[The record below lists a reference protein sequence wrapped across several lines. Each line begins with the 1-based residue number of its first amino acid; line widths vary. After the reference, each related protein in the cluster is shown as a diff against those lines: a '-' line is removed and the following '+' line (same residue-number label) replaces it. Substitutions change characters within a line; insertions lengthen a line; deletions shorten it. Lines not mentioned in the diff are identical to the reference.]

1 MDFFD
6 RFTEGAR
13 RALAF
18 AQDSAKELGHNYVGS
33 EHLLLGLMREGGTAA
48 QAIGYFDITES
59 AIHGRAEELVGRGDY
74 QFTDSFGN
82 TPRTKK
88 ILELSL
94 YEAKKK
100 KNSYIGTEHILLAI
114 LREKDCVAVR
124 ILEELSANL
133 PALQAMLSGKAPDS
147 AADAADTAS
156 AADGTPVLD
165 AYGHDL
171 TLAAREG
178 ELDPVIGREKEIE
191 RIIQILSR
199 RTKNNPV
206 LLGDPGVGK
215 SAVIEGLAQQL
226 IGGSIPEPLQNKRLF
241 ALDLGSMLAGTKYRG
256 EFEERL
262 KNALRELAQNRNT
275 ILFIDELHTIV
286 GAGASE
292 GSIDA
297 SNILKPAL
305 ARGEIQ
311 IIGATTT
318 DEYRVLVEKD
328 PALERRF
335 QPVNI
340 EEPTEEETLR
350 ILSGLRDR
358 YEAHH
363 KVHISDEAL
372 LAAVEL
378 SDRYIPDRFLPDKAI
393 DLMDE
398 AASRVRLRGFV
409 SPDGIQSLS
418 QQLETIRK
426 EKEEAVSNQNFERA
440 AALRDEEKE
449 ILTKIADERT
459 AWERSRADA
468 VQSVGKEDIAAVVCA
483 WTGIPVHQLTADE
496 SERLLHLED
505 ALHERVIGQDEAIL
519 ALARAIRRTRAGLKD
534 PGRPIGSFLFIG
546 PTGVGK
552 TELAKALACVLF
564 GDEHALIRLDMSEYM
579 EQHSVSKLIGSP
591 PGYVG
596 YEDGGQLTE
605 RVRRNPYCVL
615 LLDELEKAHADV
627 FNILLQIMDDGR
639 LTDAKGKRVDFR
651 NAIIIMTSNIGAA
664 EVQNKQSVGFSSHS
678 REVDQARMHE
688 IMMRE
693 LRNTFRPEFL
703 NRIDELIFF
712 HPLEKEQTLAV
723 VRLMLSQVQT
733 RLAQKGVKLDI
744 THAAAERLA
753 ADGFDPQYGA
763 RPLRRAI
770 SHQLEDALSE
780 LILSGKVRLHETVTV
795 DADESGL
802 TFRTQGKITENPHEE
817 GVL

>member
-59 AIHGRAEELVGRGDY
+59 AIHSRAEALVGRGDY

-124 ILEELSANL
+124 ILEELSANTA
-133 PALQAMLSGKAPDS
+133 ALQAMLAGKAPDPAEADDAR
-147 AADAADTAS
+147 AADA
-156 AADGTPVLD
+156 TPVLD

-171 TLAAREG
+171 TRDAREG

-215 SAVIEGLAQQL
+215 SAVVEGLAQRL
-226 IGGSIPEPLQNKRLF
+226 VSGSIPEPLRNKRLF
-241 ALDLGSMLAGTKYRG
+241 SLDLGSMLAGTKYRG

-262 KNALRELAQNRNT
+262 KNAISELSQNRNT

-311 IIGATTT
+311 MIGATTL
-318 DEYRVLVEKD
+318 DEYRTLVEKD

-335 QPVNI
+335 QPVGI
-340 EEPTEEETLR
+340 EEPTKEETLR
-350 ILSGLRDR
+350 ILEGLRDR

-363 KVHISDEAL
+363 KVQITQDAL
-372 LAAVEL
+372 RSAVEL

-398 AASRVRLRGFV
+398 AASRVRLRGFI
-409 SPDGIQSLS
+409 SPDGMQALS
-418 QQLETIRK
+418 QQLEAIRK

-440 AALRDEEKE
+440 AALRDEEKD
-449 ILTKIADERT
+449 ILAKIASARADWERT
-459 AWERSRADA
+459 RAEA
-468 VQSVGKEDIAAVVCA
+468 VQSVAREDIAAVVCA
-483 WTGIPVHQLTADE
+483 WTGIPVRQLTADE

-505 ALHERVIGQDEAIL
+505 ALHEKVIGQDEAIS
-519 ALARAIRRTRAGLKD
+519 ALSRAIRRTRAGLKD

-615 LLDELEKAHADV
+615 LLDELEKAHPDV
-627 FNILLQIMDDGR
+627 FHILLQIMDDGR

-651 NAIIIMTSNIGAA
+651 NTIIIMTSNIGAA
-664 EVQNKQSVGFSSHS
+664 EVQNRQSVGFSAHGAQI
-678 REVDQARMHE
+678 DQARMHE

-723 VRLMLSQVQT
+723 VRLMLADVQA
-733 RLAQKGVKLDI
+733 RLLEKGIVLDI
-744 THAAAERLA
+744 TQPAAARLA

-770 SHQLEDALSE
+770 AHQLEDALSE
-780 LILSGKVRLHETVTV
+780 RILAGRIKLHETVTV
-795 DADESGL
+795 GADESGL
-802 TFRTQGKITENPHEE
+802 TFRTQN
-817 GVL
+817 V